1 MSFSVHLIFDGQC
14 EKAFRFYEE
23 CFGAKIITMLKWSES
38 SAASQAPPD
47 AADGILHATL
57 KLGDSYVF
65 GADAFPG
72 KYEKPQGFFV
82 LFSVGDSKEAEQ
94 TFQKLA
100 DGGNVTMPLQETF
113 WAKRYGV
120 VTDKYGV
127 SWEVNTSK
135 PH

>member
-23 CFGAKIITMLKWSES
+23 CFGAKIITMLKCSES

-127 SWEVNTSK
+127 PWEVNTSK